1 MKKIYLYL
9 FLILESTKAWCNIPS
24 YELTQDFWNSPS
36 FVRSFMGD
44 YGFRSEVEP
53 RINKSEQFIL
63 KEVVAKAEN
72 QLDEAIEYLEKKIDQ
87 EVSAALDFALAT
99 MYYQR
104 GRLSRSS
111 QSYQVAIK
119 KFPSFLRAHKN
130 LGFVELSLGNF
141 QEASRNL
148 SRSISLGEGD
158 GVTFV
163 ALGYCYYMLQQ
174 FVSAENAYRMGI
186 LLFPESKDARNGLV
200 NCLIETNRYAE
211 ALALLNELL
220 VKEPENVFC
229 HRARASTL
237 QGLGRE
243 KDATV
248 ALETLR
254 RMGKLDTGD
263 LLRLG
268 DLYHNLNL
276 YELSL
281 QNYERAIQRKEK
293 LSVRRYI
300 RVASILI
307 GRGSYQDCFS
317 YLDKIE
323 NTFGSNYS
331 TEDEKEVLLLKAE
344 ILKATGKTEESTII
358 LRRVVESHP
367 LEGKALIMLGQHA
380 WEQND
385 YALASLHF
393 ERAAKIKDSE
403 VKALIEHGRM
413 LVSQRDYQKAVQLID
428 QAERISPQPRIKRYL
443 ESIRNLLLSS
453 RVRL

>member
-1 MKKIYLYL
+1 MKKIYPYL

-63 KEVVAKAEN
+63 KEVIAKAEN

-163 ALGYCYYMLQQ
+163 ALGYCYYMLKQ

>member
-63 KEVVAKAEN
+63 KEVIAKAEN

-163 ALGYCYYMLQQ
+163 ALGYCYYMLKQ

>member
-63 KEVVAKAEN
+63 KEVIAKAEN

-186 LLFPESKDARNGLV
+186 LLFPER
-200 NCLIETNRYAE
+200 
-211 ALALLNELL
+211 
-220 VKEPENVFC
+220 
-229 HRARASTL
+229 
-237 QGLGRE
+237 Q
-243 KDATV
+243 
-248 ALETLR
+248 
-254 RMGKLDTGD
+254 
-263 LLRLG
+263 
-268 DLYHNLNL
+268 
-276 YELSL
+276 
-281 QNYERAIQRKEK
+281 
-293 LSVRRYI
+293 
-300 RVASILI
+300 
-307 GRGSYQDCFS
+307 
-317 YLDKIE
+317 
-323 NTFGSNYS
+323 
-331 TEDEKEVLLLKAE
+331 
-344 ILKATGKTEESTII
+344 
-358 LRRVVESHP
+358 
-367 LEGKALIMLGQHA
+367 
-380 WEQND
+380 
-385 YALASLHF
+385 
-393 ERAAKIKDSE
+393 
-403 VKALIEHGRM
+403 
-413 LVSQRDYQKAVQLID
+413 
-428 QAERISPQPRIKRYL
+428 
-443 ESIRNLLLSS
+443 
-453 RVRL
+453 

>member
-63 KEVVAKAEN
+63 KEVIAKAEN

-220 VKEPENVFC
+220 LKEPENVFC

-358 LRRVVESHP
+358 LRRVVENHP

>member
-63 KEVVAKAEN
+63 KEVIAKAEN

>member
-1 MKKIYLYL
+1 MKKIFFYL
-9 FLILESTKAWCNIPS
+9 FLILGSTKAWCNIPS

-44 YGFRSEVEP
+44 YGFRSEIEP

-63 KEVVAKAEN
+63 KEVIAKAEN
-72 QLDEAIEYLEKKIDQ
+72 QLDEAIEYLEMKIDQ
-87 EVSAALDFALAT
+87 KVSAALDFALAT

-111 QSYQVAIK
+111 ESYKVAIK
-119 KFPSFLRAHKN
+119 KFPSFLRAYKN

-141 QEASRNL
+141 QEAARNL

-281 QNYERAIQRKEK
+281 QNYERAIQKNEK
-293 LSVRRYI
+293 LSVQRYI

-323 NTFGSNYS
+323 NSFGSKYS

-344 ILKATGKTEESTII
+344 ILKATGKTEESTRI
-358 LRRVVESHP
+358 LRIVVESHP

-380 WEQND
+380 WQQND

-413 LVSQRDYQKAVQLID
+413 LVSQRDYQKAVQLLD
-428 QAERISPQPRIKRYL
+428 KAERISPQPRIKRYL
-443 ESIRNLLLSS
+443 ESIRGLLLTS

>member
-63 KEVVAKAEN
+63 KEVIAKAEN

-358 LRRVVESHP
+358 LRRVVASHP

-403 VKALIEHGRM
+403 VNALIEHGRM

>member
-1 MKKIYLYL
+1 MKKIFFYL
-9 FLILESTKAWCNIPS
+9 FLILGSTKAWCNTPS

-44 YGFRSEVEP
+44 YGFRSEIEP

-63 KEVVAKAEN
+63 KEVIAKAEN
-72 QLDEAIEYLEKKIDQ
+72 QLDEAIEYLEMKIDQ
-87 EVSAALDFALAT
+87 KVSAALDFALAT

-111 QSYQVAIK
+111 ESYKVAIK
-119 KFPSFLRAHKN
+119 KFPSFLRAYKN
-130 LGFVELSLGNF
+130 LGFVELSLGNY
-141 QEASRNL
+141 QEAARNL

-293 LSVRRYI
+293 LSVQRYI

-323 NTFGSNYS
+323 NSFGSKYS

-344 ILKATGKTEESTII
+344 ILKATGKTEESNRI
-358 LRRVVESHP
+358 LRIVVESHP

-380 WEQND
+380 WQQHD

-413 LVSQRDYQKAVQLID
+413 LVSQRDYQKAVQLLD
-428 QAERISPQPRIKRYL
+428 KAERISPQPRIKRYL
-443 ESIRNLLLSS
+443 ESIRGLLLTS

>member
-1 MKKIYLYL
+1 MKKIFFYL
-9 FLILESTKAWCNIPS
+9 FLILGSTKAWCNTPS

-44 YGFRSEVEP
+44 YGFRSEIEP

-63 KEVVAKAEN
+63 KEVIAKAEN
-72 QLDEAIEYLEKKIDQ
+72 QLDEAIEYLEMKIDQ
-87 EVSAALDFALAT
+87 KVSAALDFALAT

-111 QSYQVAIK
+111 ESYKVAIK
-119 KFPSFLRAHKN
+119 KFPSFLRAYKN
-130 LGFVELSLGNF
+130 LGFVELSLGNY
-141 QEASRNL
+141 QEAARNL

-293 LSVRRYI
+293 LSVQRYI

-323 NTFGSNYS
+323 NSFGSKYS

-344 ILKATGKTEESTII
+344 ILKATGKTEESTRI
-358 LRRVVESHP
+358 LRIVVESHP

-380 WEQND
+380 WQQND

-413 LVSQRDYQKAVQLID
+413 LVSQRDYQKAVQLLD
-428 QAERISPQPRIKRYL
+428 KAERISPQPRIKRYL
-443 ESIRNLLLSS
+443 ESIRGLLLTS

>member
-1 MKKIYLYL
+1 MKKIFLYL
-9 FLILESTKAWCNIPS
+9 FLLLESTKAWCNIPS

-44 YGFRSEVEP
+44 YGFRTEVEP
-53 RINKSEQFIL
+53 RISKSEQFIL
-63 KEVVAKAEN
+63 KEVIAKAEN
-72 QLDEAIEYLEKKIDQ
+72 QLDEAIEYLEKKID
-87 EVSAALDFALAT
+87 EEASAALDFALAT
-99 MYYQR
+99 MFYQR
-104 GRLSRSS
+104 GRLTRSS
-111 QSYQVAIK
+111 ESYQVAIK
-119 KFPSFLRAHKN
+119 KFPSFLRAYKN

-141 QEASRNL
+141 QKASRNL

-254 RMGKLDTGD
+254 RMGKLDTAD

-281 QNYERAIQRKEK
+281 QNYERAIERKEK
-293 LSVRRYI
+293 LSIRRYI

-307 GRGSYQDCFS
+307 GRESYQDCFS

-331 TEDEKEVLLLKAE
+331 IEDEKEVLLLKAE
-344 ILKATGKTEESTII
+344 ILKATGKTEESTLI

-380 WEQND
+380 WQQSD

-413 LVSQRDYQKAVQLID
+413 LVSQRDYPKAVELLD
-428 QAERISPQPRIKRYL
+428 KAERISPQPRIKRYL
-443 ESIRNLLLSS
+443 ESIRNLLLTS

>member
-1 MKKIYLYL
+1 
-9 FLILESTKAWCNIPS
+9 
-24 YELTQDFWNSPS
+24 
-36 FVRSFMGD
+36 MGD
-44 YGFRSEVEP
+44 YGFRSEIEP

-63 KEVVAKAEN
+63 KEVIAKAEN
-72 QLDEAIEYLEKKIDQ
+72 QLDEAIEYLEMKIDQ
-87 EVSAALDFALAT
+87 KVSAALDFALAT

-111 QSYQVAIK
+111 ESYKVAIK
-119 KFPSFLRAHKN
+119 KFPSFLRAYKN

-141 QEASRNL
+141 QEAARNL

-293 LSVRRYI
+293 LSVQRYI

-323 NTFGSNYS
+323 NSFGSKYS

-344 ILKATGKTEESTII
+344 ILKATGKTEESTRI
-358 LRRVVESHP
+358 LRIVVESHP

-380 WEQND
+380 WQQND

-413 LVSQRDYQKAVQLID
+413 LVSQRDYQKAVQLLD
-428 QAERISPQPRIKRYL
+428 KAERISPQPRIKRYL
-443 ESIRNLLLSS
+443 ESIRGLLLTS

>member
-63 KEVVAKAEN
+63 KEVIAKAEN

-87 EVSAALDFALAT
+87 EVSAALDFALAQ

>member
-1 MKKIYLYL
+1 MKKIFFYL
-9 FLILESTKAWCNIPS
+9 FLILGSTKAWCNTPS

-44 YGFRSEVEP
+44 YGFRSEIEP

-63 KEVVAKAEN
+63 KEVIAKAEN
-72 QLDEAIEYLEKKIDQ
+72 QLDEAIEYLEMKIDQ
-87 EVSAALDFALAT
+87 KVSAALDFALAT

-111 QSYQVAIK
+111 ESYKVAIK
-119 KFPSFLRAHKN
+119 KFPSFLRAYKN

-141 QEASRNL
+141 QEAARNL

-293 LSVRRYI
+293 LSVQRYI

-323 NTFGSNYS
+323 NSFGSKYS

-344 ILKATGKTEESTII
+344 ILKATGKTEESTRI
-358 LRRVVESHP
+358 LRIVVESHP

-380 WEQND
+380 WQQND

-413 LVSQRDYQKAVQLID
+413 LVSQRDYQKAVQLLD
-428 QAERISPQPRIKRYL
+428 KAERISPQPRIKRYL
-443 ESIRNLLLSS
+443 ESIRGLLLTS

>member
-1 MKKIYLYL
+1 
-9 FLILESTKAWCNIPS
+9 
-24 YELTQDFWNSPS
+24 
-36 FVRSFMGD
+36 MGD
-44 YGFRSEVEP
+44 YGFRSEIEP

-63 KEVVAKAEN
+63 KEVIAKAEN
-72 QLDEAIEYLEKKIDQ
+72 QLDEAIEYLEMKIDQ
-87 EVSAALDFALAT
+87 KVSAALDFALAT

-111 QSYQVAIK
+111 ESYKVAIK
-119 KFPSFLRAHKN
+119 KFPSFLRAYKN
-130 LGFVELSLGNF
+130 LGFVELSLGNY
-141 QEASRNL
+141 QEAARNL

-293 LSVRRYI
+293 LSVQRYI
-300 RVASILI
+300 RVASILS

-323 NTFGSNYS
+323 NSFGSKYS

-344 ILKATGKTEESTII
+344 ILKATGKTEESTRI
-358 LRRVVESHP
+358 LRIVVESHP

-380 WEQND
+380 WQQND

-413 LVSQRDYQKAVQLID
+413 LVSQRDYQKAVQLLD
-428 QAERISPQPRIKRYL
+428 KAERISPQPRIKRYL
-443 ESIRNLLLSS
+443 ESIRGLLLTS

>member
-1 MKKIYLYL
+1 
-9 FLILESTKAWCNIPS
+9 
-24 YELTQDFWNSPS
+24 
-36 FVRSFMGD
+36 MGD
-44 YGFRSEVEP
+44 YGFRSEIEP

-63 KEVVAKAEN
+63 KEVIAKAEN
-72 QLDEAIEYLEKKIDQ
+72 QLDEAIEYLEMKIDQ
-87 EVSAALDFALAT
+87 KVSAALDFALAT

-111 QSYQVAIK
+111 ESYKVAIK
-119 KFPSFLRAHKN
+119 KFPSFLRAYKN
-130 LGFVELSLGNF
+130 LGFVELSLGNY
-141 QEASRNL
+141 QEAARNL

-293 LSVRRYI
+293 LSVQRYI

-323 NTFGSNYS
+323 NSFGSKYS

-344 ILKATGKTEESTII
+344 ILKATGKTEESNRI
-358 LRRVVESHP
+358 LRIVVESHP

-380 WEQND
+380 WQQND

-413 LVSQRDYQKAVQLID
+413 LVSQRDYQKAVQLLD
-428 QAERISPQPRIKRYL
+428 KAERISPQPRIKRYL
-443 ESIRNLLLSS
+443 ESIRGLLLTS

>member
-163 ALGYCYYMLQQ
+163 ALGYCYYMLKQ

>member
-63 KEVVAKAEN
+63 KEVIAKAEN

-344 ILKATGKTEESTII
+344 ILKATGKTEESTRI
-358 LRRVVESHP
+358 LRIVVESHP

-380 WEQND
+380 WQQND

-413 LVSQRDYQKAVQLID
+413 LVSQRDYQKAVQLLD
-428 QAERISPQPRIKRYL
+428 KAERISPQPRIKRYL
-443 ESIRNLLLSS
+443 ESIRGLLLTS

>member
-1 MKKIYLYL
+1 
-9 FLILESTKAWCNIPS
+9 
-24 YELTQDFWNSPS
+24 
-36 FVRSFMGD
+36 
-44 YGFRSEVEP
+44 
-53 RINKSEQFIL
+53 
-63 KEVVAKAEN
+63 
-72 QLDEAIEYLEKKIDQ
+72 
-87 EVSAALDFALAT
+87 
-99 MYYQR
+99 
-104 GRLSRSS
+104 
-111 QSYQVAIK
+111 
-119 KFPSFLRAHKN
+119 
-130 LGFVELSLGNF
+130 
-141 QEASRNL
+141 
-148 SRSISLGEGD
+148 
-158 GVTFV
+158 
-163 ALGYCYYMLQQ
+163 
-174 FVSAENAYRMGI
+174 
-186 LLFPESKDARNGLV
+186 LV

-293 LSVRRYI
+293 LSVQRYI

-323 NTFGSNYS
+323 NSFGSKYS

-344 ILKATGKTEESTII
+344 ILKATGKTEESNRI
-358 LRRVVESHP
+358 LRIVVESHP

-380 WEQND
+380 WQQND

-413 LVSQRDYQKAVQLID
+413 LVSQRDYQKAVQLLD
-428 QAERISPQPRIKRYL
+428 KAERISPQPRIKRYL
-443 ESIRNLLLSS
+443 ESIRGLLLTS

>member
-1 MKKIYLYL
+1 MKKIFLYL

-63 KEVVAKAEN
+63 KEVIAKAEN

-87 EVSAALDFALAT
+87 EVSAALDFALAQ

-111 QSYQVAIK
+111 ESYQVAIK

-281 QNYERAIQRKEK
+281 TNYERAILNNEK
-293 LSVRRYI
+293 LPIQKYV
-300 RVASILI
+300 RVASILMQ
-307 GRGSYQDCFS
+307 RGSYIDCFS
-317 YLDKIE
+317 YLDKIDSI
-323 NTFGSNYS
+323 FGKSYS
-331 TEDEKEVLLLKAE
+331 PQNEKDVLLLKAE
-344 ILKATGKTEESTII
+344 VLKATGKTEESSNI
-358 LRRVVESHP
+358 LRDVVAKHP
-367 LEGKALIMLGQHA
+367 LEGRALIMLGHHA
-380 WEQND
+380 WED
-385 YALASLHF
+385 HDHTLAEMFF
-393 ERAAKIKDSE
+393 ERAAKIEDVE
-403 VKALIEHGRM
+403 VKALIEHARM
-413 LVSQRDYQKAVQLID
+413 LVSIRSYEKAARLLEKAQ
-428 QAERISPQPRIKRYL
+428 EISPEARVGRYL
-443 ESIRNLLLSS
+443 ESIRNLLLSA

>member
-1 MKKIYLYL
+1 MKKIYPYL

-163 ALGYCYYMLQQ
+163 ALGYCYYMLKQ